1 MPVLTNPRNSS
12 PERPDDLSGH
22 AHRQLIG
29 YLGLLIPFLL
39 VIVAGMRP
47 IDALPRW
54 GLLDSISAY
63 YYSGASDL
71 FVGLLVA
78 LGLFLLTYRG
88 YRNRYRWADRS
99 AAIIAGVAALGVAFF
114 PTKAPAKALT
124 LDWCTPAT
132 AIIHYV
138 SAVVLFAVFAVYSLW
153 LFRLA
158 ADGERPTPGKRRR
171 NRVCLVCGIVIVAG
185 MAWALLAALRGESIF
200 WPETV
205 ALAAFA
211 VSWLVKGRAY
221 RSIRG
226 AARAVV
232 KRTES

>member
-1 MPVLTNPRNSS
+1 MPVLTNPRNRS

-29 YLGLLIPFLL
+29 YLGLFIPFLL
-39 VIVAGMRP
+39 IIVAGLRP
-47 IDALPRW
+47 VDALPHW
-54 GLLDSISAY
+54 ELLGSISAY

-99 AAIIAGVAALGVAFF
+99 AAIIAGTAALGVAFF
-114 PTKAPAKALT
+114 PAETPSKALT
-124 LDWCTPAT
+124 LDWWTPAT
-132 AIIHYV
+132 AIVHYV
-138 SAVVLFAVFAVYSLW
+138 SAVILFAVFAVYSLW
-153 LFRLA
+153 LFRLTS
-158 ADGERPTPGKRRR
+158 DGERPTPGKRRR
-171 NRVCLVCGIVIVAG
+171 NRVYLVCGIVIVAG
-185 MAWALLAALRGESIF
+185 MAWALFAGLRGESIF

-205 ALAAFA
+205 TLAAFA
-211 VSWLVKGRAY
+211 VSWLVKGHAY

-232 KRTES
+232 KRAES